1 MVVGGVSKVLAFEGD
16 VDFRLLP
23 QLTASLEMTLKQKPS
38 RVVIDLSRVRY
49 LDCSVVALLM
59 TGMQEAAMYGGKL
72 MLAGAQKN
80 VRRMLESVR
89 LGQYLPIYLNVD
101 EALVAR

>member
-1 MVVGGVSKVLAFEGD
+1 
-16 VDFRLLP
+16 
-23 QLTASLEMTLKQKPS
+23 
-38 RVVIDLSRVRY
+38 
-49 LDCSVVALLM
+49 M
-59 TGMQEAAMYGGKL
+59 TGMQEAAMYGGRL